1 MIELINV
8 SKKYKEKYVVKN
20 LNLIFYDGEISILI
34 GPSGC
39 GKTTTLKMINRL
51 IEPTEGDIKIDNK
64 SIFEFDEISLRRRIG
79 YVIQEIGLFPHYTIF
94 ENIALV
100 PKLLGWDKKKIEKRV
115 KELMELIKLPLS
127 YLNRYPKE
135 LSGGEK
141 QRVGVARAL
150 AGDPKILLMDEP
162 FGAIDPIN
170 RKLLQDFFI
179 ELQKTLKKTV
189 IFVTHDIMEAIKL
202 GDRVFIMK
210 DGELIQEDK
219 PENILTNPKNS
230 FVEDLLG
237 PQRNILRLTIK
248 KVTDFI
254 RKDFRFLEKDEI
266 EKIKN
271 FKEEVFIIKEGEE
284 IKGYILKSEFEKG
297 RVCIRDPVFIYENEN
312 FLDTLIKILNRGEK
326 VSIVKCIER
335 GIMGYVNVNDLI
347 KTFEKESYELFNK

>member
-8 SKKYKEKYVVKN
+8 SKKYREKFVVKN
-20 LNLIFYDGEISILI
+20 LNLKFNDGEISVLI

-51 IEPTEGDIKIDNK
+51 VEPTEGDIKIDNK
-64 SIFEFDEISLRRRIG
+64 SIFDFDEISLRRGIG

-94 ENIALV
+94 DNIALV
-100 PKLLGWDKKKIEKRV
+100 PKLLGWNKKKIENRV
-115 KELMELIKLPLS
+115 RELMELINLPLS

-170 RKLLQDFFI
+170 RKQLQDFFI

-219 PENILTNPKNS
+219 PENILTKPKSS
-230 FVEDLLG
+230 FVEELLG
-237 PQRNILRLTIK
+237 PQRNILRFNIK
-248 KVTDFI
+248 KISDFI
-254 RKDFRFLEKDEI
+254 RKDF
-266 EKIKN
+266 
-271 FKEEVFIIKEGEE
+271 
-284 IKGYILKSEFEKG
+284 
-297 RVCIRDPVFIYENEN
+297 
-312 FLDTLIKILNRGEK
+312 
-326 VSIVKCIER
+326 
-335 GIMGYVNVNDLI
+335 
-347 KTFEKESYELFNK
+347 